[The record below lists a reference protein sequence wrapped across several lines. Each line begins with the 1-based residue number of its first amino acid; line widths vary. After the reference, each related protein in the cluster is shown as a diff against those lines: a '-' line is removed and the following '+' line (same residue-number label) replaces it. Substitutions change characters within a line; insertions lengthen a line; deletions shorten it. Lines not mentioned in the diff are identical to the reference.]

1 MNTSKNY
8 KEQIRLIIADVDGT
22 LTDGGIYITDSGDQ
36 FRKFNTKDGLAIR
49 QLIKK
54 GYIVGFITASF
65 TEGAIRKRAEMLG
78 IQKLYIGSDN
88 KLEILDQW
96 CKELQITFDQVAF
109 VGDDIIDKEI
119 MMNVGLSACPLDAVA
134 AIKAIATV
142 TLEAKGGE
150 ACFREF
156 AIKFF
161 DIS

>member
-1 MNTSKNY
+1 MNTTKNY
-8 KEQIRLIIADVDGT
+8 KEHIRLIIADVDGT

-78 IQKLYIGSDN
+78 VQKLYIGSDN

-109 VGDDIIDKEI
+109 VGDDIIDEEI
-119 MMNVGLSACPLDAVA
+119 MMNVGLSACPSDAVA
-134 AIKAIATV
+134 AIKKVATM

-156 AIKFF
+156 AIHFF
-161 DIS
+161 DIR